1 MFISLL
7 RRSAAHILLIGSLAL
22 TAAAGIVAL
31 TSAPASAQEA
41 DLGEED
47 PFAFRS
53 DEELFQLEE
62 VVMLI
67 AGSLNL
73 IADQVSILAINS
85 LTFGKNMDS
94 DFRQKARVIF
104 LEQLL
109 EANPAIKLM
118 QCQECQKLETKIVR
132 GTLRI
137 KKGIPSGEA
146 RKELAKNL
154 GADGF
159 IDIGV
164 FREGRQLTVYI
175 QVIEAETGA
184 IILVEEL
191 TGRRAPKRET
201 LSFGF
206 GEMIFPIK
214 VGGTDIEHV
223 ALVLSAAEGIQLT
236 QRVSFSVELVIYID
250 NNENNA
256 QAAHITLDAGA
267 ILAPTI
273 GYDVLQFHSSASR
286 LVLYAGLGK
295 AISPQLNYAN
305 MYKAGAL
312 FVVGDELE
320 VLLGFN
326 NFPENNL
333 AQSNGQDVVLTGT
346 GMELRFGYRF

>member
-41 DLGEED
+41 GLGEED

-67 AGSLNL
+67 AGSLNQ

-132 GTLRI
+132 GTLLRA
-137 KKGIPSGEA
+137 A
-146 RKELAKNL
+146 RGK
-154 GADGF
+154 
-159 IDIGV
+159 
-164 FREGRQLTVYI
+164 
-175 QVIEAETGA
+175 
-184 IILVEEL
+184 ILC
-191 TGRRAPKRET
+191 
-201 LSFGF
+201 
-206 GEMIFPIK
+206 
-214 VGGTDIEHV
+214 
-223 ALVLSAAEGIQLT
+223 SA
-236 QRVSFSVELVIYID
+236 R
-250 NNENNA
+250 
-256 QAAHITLDAGA
+256 
-267 ILAPTI
+267 P
-273 GYDVLQFHSSASR
+273 
-286 LVLYAGLGK
+286 
-295 AISPQLNYAN
+295 
-305 MYKAGAL
+305 
-312 FVVGDELE
+312 
-320 VLLGFN
+320 
-326 NFPENNL
+326 
-333 AQSNGQDVVLTGT
+333 
-346 GMELRFGYRF
+346 